1 MVSTTSA
8 YGTQM
13 TTAPLAGQAP
23 ALAAVSVGGAAGAL
37 GRYGLGLAFPHASG
51 TFPWATFAVNV
62 SGCLLIG
69 ALIVLVTE
77 WRPAPPL
84 VRPLL
89 GTGVLGGYTTFSTYA
104 VDAHEMLGAGRVA
117 AAAAYVVG
125 TLVAALIATWLGM
138 RLARTTAGLPR

>member
-1 MVSTTSA
+1 
-8 YGTQM
+8 M

-23 ALAAVSVGGAAGAL
+23 VLAAVAVGGAAGAL
-37 GRYGLGLAFPHASG
+37 GRYGLGLALPHASG
-51 TFPWATFAVNV
+51 AFPWATFAVNV
-62 SGCLLIG
+62 TGCLLIG
-69 ALIVLVTE
+69 VLIVLVTE
-77 WRPAPPL
+77 WRTAPAL

-125 TLVAALIATWLGM
+125 TLVAAIVATWLGM
-138 RLARTTAGLPR
+138 WLARTATGLPR